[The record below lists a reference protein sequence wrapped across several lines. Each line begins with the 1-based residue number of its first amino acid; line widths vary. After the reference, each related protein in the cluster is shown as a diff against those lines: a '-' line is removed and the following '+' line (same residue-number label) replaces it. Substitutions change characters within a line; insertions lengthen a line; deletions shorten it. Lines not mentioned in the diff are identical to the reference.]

1 MMADEC
7 RCRELALECRTQATL
22 GWAWGIEG
30 VPLLTLLVLTL
41 DADPDA
47 TRPAAAA
54 SGPAAC
60 AAPAQRS

>member
-54 SGPAAC
+54 SGPATC
-60 AAPAQRS
+60 AAPAQQS